1 MTVSS
6 QVSEKAATILVVED
20 DERVRAGLTRA
31 FESVGHKVL
40 ACGDAA
46 EALREL
52 HREGCDLVVLDVE
65 LPGVSGLALCRLLR
79 AQAATRRLPVIIL
92 SSHDREEYKVEAF
105 AAGADDFVVK
115 GPTARELLT
124 RVGAHLQSAERERL
138 LRGSNRELSFVAD
151 LGRGLLHALSPAEV
165 VRRVAGATFEGA
177 DTNLSAAVL
186 IRDVGAK
193 GRAGQGSQEGLT
205 VCVFDREGSAEDDA
219 SLVHLERLRAW
230 LAASPSVS
238 KRVEDPAGFFLKD
251 EAHAVE
257 FAVPLRFEGRALG
270 ALVVGYDR
278 RAACGETEERL
289 VEAAAQQAALAA
301 RISTLYEAARSASVH
316 LAREVER
323 RTAEAESQRRF
334 TEAIIDSLP
343 VSLYAIDRDYR
354 VVAWNRNREL
364 GGQGIPR
371 RDVLGRNIFD
381 VLKRQPRDAMERE
394 FDSAFRT
401 GDIQRIEQE
410 SRGRDGS
417 PHHWLVSKVPMRIE
431 GREVS
436 HVITVGEDITARV
449 QANRAVARTERLA
462 AVGRLAAGV
471 VHEIN
476 NPLATIAAC
485 AEALES
491 RVAEGIYGEGADV
504 EELREYLQLI
514 RGEAFRCKQITNG
527 LLDFSRARAVE
538 PAPVNV
544 SEVVESAARLLAH
557 QKRGAS
563 IKIEVELSDS
573 LPLVPG
579 DMGQLQQAVIIL
591 AENAIDAM
599 PQGGTLGLRTL
610 REGEEEG
617 ESVVIEV
624 SDTGQGI
631 PEEIRERIFDPFFTT
646 KEVGRGTGLG
656 LAVCYGIVT
665 EHGGRI
671 GVESAVGRGSTFRI
685 VLPAT
690 KNPDGDL
697 PS

>member
-6 QVSEKAATILVVED
+6 QVSEKAATVLVVED
-20 DERVRAGLTRA
+20 DERVRAGLRRA
-31 FESVGHKVL
+31 FESEGHRVL

-79 AQAATRRLPVIIL
+79 AQAATRRLPVIML

-115 GPTARELLT
+115 GPTVRELLT

-138 LRGSNRELSFVAD
+138 LRGSNRELSFLAD

-177 DTNLSAAVL
+177 DTALSAAVL
-186 IRDVGAK
+186 VRDVGKQA
-193 GRAGQGSQEGLT
+193 RQEHGSQGGVN
-205 VCVFDREGSAEDDA
+205 VCVFDREGSAEEDA

-230 LAASPSVS
+230 LATSPSAS
-238 KRVEDPAGFFLKD
+238 RRVEDPAQFFLKD
-251 EAHAVE
+251 ETHVVE
-257 FAVPLRFEGRALG
+257 FAAPLRFEGRALG
-270 ALVVGYDR
+270 ALVVAYDR
-278 RAACGETEERL
+278 RASCGETEERL

-343 VSLYAIDRDYR
+343 VSLYAIDREHR

-381 VLKRQPRDAMERE
+381 VLKRQPREEMERE
-394 FDSAFRT
+394 FESAFRT

-410 SRGRDGS
+410 SRSRDGS
-417 PHHWLVSKVPMRIE
+417 TRHWLVSKVPMRIE
-431 GREVS
+431 GKEVS

-476 NPLATIAAC
+476 NPLATISAC

-491 RVAEGIYGEGADV
+491 RVAEGAYGEGPDV
-504 EELREYLQLI
+504 EDLREYLQLI

-538 PAPVNV
+538 PAPVNL

-563 IKIEVELSDS
+563 IKIEVELANG
-573 LPLVPG
+573 LPLVSG

-599 PQGGTLGLRTL
+599 PEGGTLTMRTL
-610 REGEEEG
+610 GEGDEEN

-624 SDTGQGI
+624 CDTGHGI
-631 PEEIRERIFDPFFTT
+631 REEIRERIFDPFFTT

-685 VLPAT
+685 TLPAT
-690 KNPDGDL
+690 KTSDGDL